1 VRYIC
6 SPSEQRFTQ
15 EETYTGT
22 RRPVEFAET
31 LTPEAYTSEAFFA
44 VERERVFAS
53 GWVAAGPSAAVRDP
67 GELLVADIA
76 GRSVIVVRGL
86 DGELRAFYNTCRHRG
101 TRLLPPGRG
110 RVKRSIR
117 CPYHSWAYSLNGSCI
132 GTPLFEGSEIPD
144 DQRAVFDMDG
154 VAAFDR
160 ADYGLLEVRTECWG
174 PLALVCLNHDAPS
187 LSDHLGDLPGR
198 TAGYRLDEWE
208 IARTAHYEVDANYK
222 LLAENFMEYYHL
234 PWVHPGLV
242 KVSPIEA
249 HHRWQGRGMYSGM
262 CTNPIAADSEQGGWQ
277 VGLPAIS
284 GLGESDAASAR
295 FIWLFPNVAIN
306 VLPNHLF
313 LIHADPVG
321 PARTRETTYLLTHPE
336 SASDARSE
344 DAVDRLAA
352 FWDEVNR
359 EDIEIVERV
368 QQGLATTPFPGG
380 RLCYRFEEPLHRFQN
395 MIIDRMV
402 GVWRVPPGDEAE
414 SSPMFVPQDAGA
426 SAGWER

>member
-284 GLGESDAASAR
+284 GLGESDASSAR